1 MNYIRVNNLTN
12 KYPNTQSYKLQP
24 NNKTSLFG
32 VYTDVNIIDFNL
44 FDFEKVIPIPGISNK
59 GIFVI
64 SHSPSTNFIDSLN
77 NVVETP
83 LDINLSNRFIKG
95 LNPAED
101 VKIQSSF
108 VKQNSKNRIVNKT
121 TNIEKNR
128 IEVNLLNSRASRSN
142 VVSNIDFLGGESNL
156 QVKLFCSVSYY
167 NDLIKSKQ
175 DGLPYFVNSSFRP
188 EFVITI
194 NVDDLIKLKNSL
206 TSAELEDGTLVYRHN
221 FVKGNSI
228 YYEALI
234 KYIDWTLTEPT
245 LNEIGANSV
254 IPANLL
260 MEYERGEFDKKR
272 GNFNT
277 NPDQS
282 SNSTTTEN
290 DDYVPEPAPREEP
303 KPKKEKK
310 VPIIP
315 KGDKPKPAP
324 REEPKPKE
332 EKKVPIIPKGDKPKP
347 PVKPTVPDATPALE
361 IKTPKPPVIIRY
373 PGPVQSDTTPVVIG
387 EQAPENPKIGES
399 TRRSTSQPLG
409 SANYSNPQDAI
420 ENEFRF
426 RERKPDRER

>member
-12 KYPNTQSYKLQP
+12 KYPNTRSYKLQP

-32 VYTDVNIIDFNL
+32 VYTDINVIDFNL
-44 FDFEKVIPIPGISNK
+44 FDFEKVIPISGISNK

-64 SHSPSTNFIDSLN
+64 SYSPSTNFIDSLN

-108 VKQNSKNRIVNKT
+108 VKQNSKNRIINKT
-121 TNIEKNR
+121 TNIEENR

-142 VVSNIDFLGGESNL
+142 VISNIDFLGGESNL
-156 QVKLFCSVSYY
+156 QAKLFCSVSYY
-167 NDLIKSKQ
+167 NDLIQSKQ

-206 TSAELEDGTLVYRHN
+206 TAEELEDGTLVYRHN
-221 FVKGNSI
+221 FIKGNSI

-303 KPKKEKK
+303 KPKEEKK

-324 REEPKPKE
+324 
-332 EKKVPIIPKGDKPKP
+332 KPKP
-347 PVKPTVPDATPALE
+347 TIPDTSPALD
-361 IKTPKPPVIIRY
+361 IKTPNTPTIIRT
-373 PGPVQSDTTPVVIG
+373 PVTIIRTPVTGPVQSDTTPVVVG